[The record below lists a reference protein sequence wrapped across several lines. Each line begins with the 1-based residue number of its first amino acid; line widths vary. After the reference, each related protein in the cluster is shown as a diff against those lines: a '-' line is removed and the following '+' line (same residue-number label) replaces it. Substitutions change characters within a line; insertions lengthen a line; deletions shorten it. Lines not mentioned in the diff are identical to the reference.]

1 MCYTRER
8 IWGKTSMLFK
18 YLFLLQINSTKMK
31 KLFLMAFTA
40 ITLFSCSNEGD
51 DSVVDNN
58 VSTFSLALKIERE
71 TFTRAMQTPGTGDP
85 AAIQSMIIEV
95 FDATYFKIAAKA
107 LSAQEIAGAMDNTA
121 VLGDAGRI
129 VFPNISSRAAYVK
142 LWAFQ
147 SDVAIANLPV
157 LGGSINDYQMA
168 FDAIPF
174 YPVTG
179 TIGSSVTD
187 ANGFISINKSVTP
200 APGPN
205 LSGNKIWTVE
215 ASLAPYFARFEMKPT
230 LPTGGITAVTTPDLN
245 TNDAFP
251 VGTTIDITG
260 IYMNNIRDQK
270 GGAIVTNAGNF
281 MSWGSGN
288 WATGHPYEVDGDWS
302 NMYNAAASH
311 ATTTPLDFSTLSD
324 CYNLYAQAVS
334 PHVIVRVMVNL
345 PAGSAM
351 ANAMGENYYG
361 FITLKDFKTT
371 SGTLLSN
378 LGVEAAKIYKV
389 ALDLAVKPSN
399 IDSEPEATA
408 ADLYGKVTIV
418 EWTEV
423 ALTPEL

>member
-31 KLFLMAFTA
+31 KLFLMAFA
-40 ITLFSCSNEGD
+40 AMTLFSCSNEGD
-51 DSVVDNN
+51 ASVVDDNA
-58 VSTFSLALKIERE
+58 STFSLALKIERE

-85 AAIQSMIIEV
+85 ADIQSMIIEV

-107 LSAQEIAGAMDNTA
+107 LSPQEIAGAMGNTA

-147 SDVAIANLPV
+147 SNVAIANLPV

-200 APGPN
+200 APD
-205 LSGNKIWTVE
+205 
-215 ASLAPYFARFEMKPT
+215 FARFEMKPT

-288 WATGHPYEVDGDWS
+288 WATGHPYEIDGDWS

-408 ADLYGKVTIV
+408 ADLYAKVTIV